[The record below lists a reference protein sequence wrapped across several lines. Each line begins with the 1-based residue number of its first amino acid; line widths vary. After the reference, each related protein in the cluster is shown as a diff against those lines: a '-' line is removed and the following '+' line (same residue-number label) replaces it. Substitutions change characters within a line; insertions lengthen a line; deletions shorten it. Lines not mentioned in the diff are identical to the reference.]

1 MRYKFIKLIFCFS
14 ILTNCGFEV
23 VNNNTNY
30 NFTEINTSGNKKI
43 NYILRNK
50 LSVNSNNES
59 TKLVK
64 LNITT
69 NQIKSIKEKNIKNQI
84 TKYAIKIEAKVEYVF
99 LTNGT
104 SNNFTSTV
112 NGFYNVASVYSQTL
126 DNEKN
131 LVNLLVDNLSEDIL
145 ETLNN
150 ELNDL

>member
-1 MRYKFIKLIFCFS
+1 M
-14 ILTNCGFEV
+14 
-23 VNNNTNY
+23 
-30 NFTEINTSGNKKI
+30 
-43 NYILRNK
+43 
-50 LSVNSNNES
+50 
-59 TKLVK
+59 
-64 LNITT
+64 
-69 NQIKSIKEKNIKNQI
+69 
-84 TKYAIKIEAKVEYVF
+84 EYVF